1 MKITSNYRLDCKTY
15 NHALAVIPFDPSL
28 TFGKLYF
35 NDKIDYK
42 REYHGPVEIDKLHI
56 LVYDDK
62 GLLLNLN
69 GNDWYMTLSTEH
81 LYKY

>member
-1 MKITSNYRLDCKTY
+1 MQPNYRIDCRTQ
-15 NHALAVIPFDPSL
+15 NHVLAVIPFDPST
-28 TFGKLYF
+28 TFGDIYF

-42 REYHGPVEIDKLHI
+42 REYHGPVEIEKIHVE
-56 LVYDDK
+56 VYDDK